1 MLGERIKFLS
11 LTAVE
16 TLHLRLPAQ
25 RVLLG
30 IVGCCRSLLASQAMF
45 KGFEFNSGLAIVASL
60 SQTIRFLNGLNPS
73 GRSEEHTSELQSLMR
88 ISYAVFCLNK
98 KNKNLLNKHTNDSKC
113 IPAIHQQIQHYAPIN
128 NK

>member
-73 GRSEEHTSELQSLMR
+73 GGGRSEEHTSGLQSLMR
-88 ISYAVFCLNK
+88 ISYADFCLKQK
-98 KNKNLLNKHTNDSKC
+98 KKE
-113 IPAIHQQIQHYAPIN
+113 
-128 NK
+128 